1 MIKKIMYELEVY
13 SWLATSVDTS
23 VATC

>member
-13 SWLATSVDTS
+13 SWLATSVGTS